1 MANIANTES
10 GPPANIHQPEH
21 GEQKTERY
29 GHDADEAM
37 KAFEVLQGETIELD
51 EATNRRLL
59 RTVDWHIM
67 PIMCFVYG
75 MNYLD
80 SAKDPSLQYRRHINR
95 LN

>member
-1 MANIANTES
+1 MSNAVNTEYA
-10 GPPANIHQPEH
+10 PPANVDQLEQA
-21 GEQKTERY
+21 EQKIEKH
-29 GHDADEAM
+29 GHDVDEAM
-37 KAFEVLQGETIELD
+37 KAFEALQGETIELD

-80 SAKDPSLQYRRHINR
+80 SARRPIP
-95 LN
+95 